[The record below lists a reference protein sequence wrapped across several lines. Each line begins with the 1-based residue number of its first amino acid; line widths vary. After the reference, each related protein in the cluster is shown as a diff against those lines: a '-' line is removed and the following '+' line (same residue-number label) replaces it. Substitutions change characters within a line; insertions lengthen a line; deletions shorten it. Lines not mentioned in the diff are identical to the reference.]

1 MSEQSLREL
10 LSRKKA
16 VLLDYTGTMI
26 RQAGADI
33 EEMISRVF
41 RHSDF
46 ASVKEAL
53 GFWFM
58 NLDRLERAAR
68 GDSFRNED
76 ELCLELLDLCQKEHG
91 LADNHEELHLLN
103 QGLWRRGPLYPDTA
117 AFIESCPLPV
127 YVLTNNAASYVEENL
142 SAHGIHPAGIISA
155 EDVRAYKPD
164 PEIFTEAVRST
175 GCSAD
180 EIIHIGDSYSSDVL
194 GARGAGID
202 AVLIDRDGTAGERD
216 CLTVSSLTELPFD
229 QHPWTA
235 TDYRLLA
242 EQLRGFI
249 ETDPELI
256 PVLSNASA
264 LLMET
269 LPDINWAGF
278 YLLREDTLVLGP
290 FQGKPAC
297 IHIAEGRGVCGT
309 AVSENR
315 TVRVPDV
322 HAFPGHIACDSASRS
337 EIVVPLRTSQAPGG
351 KLFGVLDID
360 SPFTGRFSEAD
371 QKGLEELTRILGES
385 VTMPH
390 LPDLRRP

>member
-10 LSRKKA
+10 LSSKKA

-33 EEMISRVF
+33 EEMINRVF

-58 NLDRLERAAR
+58 NLDRLERGAR
-68 GDSFRNED
+68 DDSFRDED

-117 AFIESCPLPV
+117 AFMESCPLPV
-127 YVLTNNAASYVEENL
+127 YVLTNNAVSYVEENL

-164 PEIFTEAVRST
+164 PEIFAEAVRRT

-202 AVLIDRDGTAGERD
+202 AVLIDRDSTAG
-216 CLTVSSLTELPFD
+216 
-229 QHPWTA
+229 
-235 TDYRLLA
+235 
-242 EQLRGFI
+242 
-249 ETDPELI
+249 
-256 PVLSNASA
+256 
-264 LLMET
+264 
-269 LPDINWAGF
+269 
-278 YLLREDTLVLGP
+278 
-290 FQGKPAC
+290 
-297 IHIAEGRGVCGT
+297 
-309 AVSENR
+309 
-315 TVRVPDV
+315 
-322 HAFPGHIACDSASRS
+322 
-337 EIVVPLRTSQAPGG
+337 
-351 KLFGVLDID
+351 
-360 SPFTGRFSEAD
+360 
-371 QKGLEELTRILGES
+371 
-385 VTMPH
+385 
-390 LPDLRRP
+390 